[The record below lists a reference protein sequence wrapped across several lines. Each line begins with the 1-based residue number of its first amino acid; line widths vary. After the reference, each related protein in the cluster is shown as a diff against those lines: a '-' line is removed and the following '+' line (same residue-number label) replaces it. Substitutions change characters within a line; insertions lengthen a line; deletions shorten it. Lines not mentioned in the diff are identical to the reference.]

1 MLFGLSFRKMNRFCR
16 FWVFVIAAFAFTA
29 CRPHDKY
36 PVEPAIEFISLEK
49 ISEQGND
56 KDVRLAFSFKDGDG
70 DIGLDD
76 DDLYPPFDTS
86 SLFYYNCFIS
96 YFEKQN
102 GEFVEVELPLPL
114 NMRIPR
120 LSKEASESIEGEI
133 YLDLYAVNPF
143 SRFDTI
149 RYELFIV
156 DRALNFSNVI
166 TTSEFVVNKKKLKQE
181 NP

>member
-1 MLFGLSFRKMNRFCR
+1 MKKKLYI
-16 FWVFVIAAFAFTA
+16 IAVVCLAA

-102 GEFVEVELPLPL
+102 GEFVEVKLPLPL

-166 TTSEFVVNKKKLKQE
+166 TTSEFVVDKKKLKQE

>member
-1 MLFGLSFRKMNRFCR
+1 MNRFR
-16 FWVFVIAAFAFTA
+16 LFWVVVIAVFVLAA
-29 CRPHDKY
+29 CRPREKY

-49 ISEQGND
+49 ITEQGND
-56 KDVRLAFSFKDGDG
+56 KDVRLTFSFKDGDG

-76 DDLYPPFDTS
+76 DDLYSPFDTS

-102 GEFVEVELPLPL
+102 GEFVEVELPLSL

-120 LSKEASESIEGEI
+120 LSKEVSESIEGEI

-156 DRALNFSNVI
+156 DRALNYSNVI
-166 TTSEFVVNKKKLKQE
+166 TTSEFVVDKKKLKQE
-181 NP
+181 NL